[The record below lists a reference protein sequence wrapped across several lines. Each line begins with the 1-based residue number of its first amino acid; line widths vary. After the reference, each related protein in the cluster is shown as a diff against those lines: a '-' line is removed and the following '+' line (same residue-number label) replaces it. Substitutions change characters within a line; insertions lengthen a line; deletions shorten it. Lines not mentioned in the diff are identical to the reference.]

1 MNEKASAKVK
11 IGAKITELLSKM
23 SEEAHAKGV
32 LKALKVINQQY
43 LIEIIGEVEWLTS
56 NPNRDLIFTI
66 LLGLK
71 QSLSYKDNESP

>member
-1 MNEKASAKVK
+1 MNEKTGAKAK
-11 IGAKITELLSKM
+11 IGAKITNLLTKM
-23 SEEAHAKGV
+23 SEETHATGV

-71 QSLSYKDNESP
+71 QSLAYKDNESP

>member
-1 MNEKASAKVK
+1 MNEKAGAKVK
-11 IGAKITELLSKM
+11 IGAKINDLLSKM
-23 SEEAHAKGV
+23 SEEAHAAGV